1 MWLYIIDVD
10 NILKELDMLTD
21 ENLLNLFIW
30 NIF

>member
-10 NILKELDMLTD
+10 KILKELDMLTD